1 MPQLTVEENLNG
13 TRQDETIDGGLENWD
28 EELTLSLHIS

>member
-13 TRQDETIDGGLENWD
+13 TRQDETIDGGLEN
-28 EELTLSLHIS
+28 